1 MAGLGMLMILLGALA
16 LWLRYRQRLYQ
27 SKPFLRFALWMG
39 PSGLIAILAGWVT
52 TEVGRQPWVVY
63 GVQRTADAVS
73 AHGDLHMTI
82 SLLTFFIVYSSVFGV
97 GYSYMLRLIRKGPQT
112 FNPPLSG
119 TPARPLSAA
128 TEGFQHKESR

>member
-1 MAGLGMLMILLGALA
+1 MVFWSFRLMAGLGMLMILLGALA
-16 LWLRYRQRLYQ
+16 LWLRYRKRLYQ

-82 SLLTFFIVYSSVFGV
+82 SLLTLSSSIARYS
-97 GYSYMLRLIRKGPQT
+97 
-112 FNPPLSG
+112 
-119 TPARPLSAA
+119 ASATA
-128 TEGFQHKESR
+128 ICCA